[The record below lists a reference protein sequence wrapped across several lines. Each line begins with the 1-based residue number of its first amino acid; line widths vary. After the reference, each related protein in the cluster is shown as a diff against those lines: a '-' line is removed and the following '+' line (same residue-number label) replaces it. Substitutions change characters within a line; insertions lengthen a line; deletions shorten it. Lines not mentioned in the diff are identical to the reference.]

1 MGMGRCDGGCE
12 GLDCWEEEEEGFHIG
27 LFNLRRRKTGSVS
40 VLGGSSMMLWPMWLL
55 ASRFKRVISKV
66 ENRE

>member
-12 GLDCWEEEEEGFHIG
+12 GLDCWEEEEDGFHIG

-40 VLGGSSMMLWPMWLL
+40 VSVSVLGGSYDHVV
-55 ASRFKRVISKV
+55 AH
-66 ENRE
+66 